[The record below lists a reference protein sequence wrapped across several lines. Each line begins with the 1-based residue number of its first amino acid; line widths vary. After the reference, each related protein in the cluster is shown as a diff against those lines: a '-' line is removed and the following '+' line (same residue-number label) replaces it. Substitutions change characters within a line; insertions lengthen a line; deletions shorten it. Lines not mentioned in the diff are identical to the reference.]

1 MKPYEGA
8 LDISKYPNPNYHPLL
23 EAAATSCPPPLLH
36 IAQAVFFVPGAL
48 GLTLPRVI
56 TFEEETNTSQYL
68 SSLPPVLIASRP
80 ISKVRSHRMLKEI
93 VIIMPITRS
102 SLGEDGLHIKTVAR
116 FLFCIS
122 VKIWKKYV
130 RSVAEGVR

>member
-1 MKPYEGA
+1 MRGYWISQNTPRPPY
-8 LDISKYPNPNYHPLL
+8 PNYHPLL

-36 IAQAVFFVPGAL
+36 IAQAVFLVPGAL

-80 ISKVRSHRMLKEI
+80 VSKVRSHRMLKRDCNYNANYKVKLGRRWLAHQNSCEI
-93 VIIMPITRS
+93 S
-102 SLGEDGLHIKTVAR
+102 FLHISKNLEKV
-116 FLFCIS
+116 CE
-122 VKIWKKYV
+122 KCC
-130 RSVAEGVR
+130 